1 MDKRF
6 ENMRLANIAHLSKL
20 ATFAA
25 GNPTFSAKQVAK
37 ILGCNSVN
45 ATKFLNRYSE
55 TITRIRNGRNI
66 IYSFNKGILTNFDA
80 DAIVNKALHVKGYT
94 EKHLSKSPDKEE
106 IEKLKKQNS
115 KLQEEIKYLKSQLEN
130 FEHLK
135 VCLKNILENG

>member
-6 ENMRLANIAHLSKL
+6 ENMRLANVAHLNKL

-25 GNPTFSAKQVAK
+25 GTSTFNSQQVAK

-45 ATKFLNRYSE
+45 ATKFLNRYSD

-66 IYSFNKGILTNFDA
+66 VYSFNDGVLSNFNA
-80 DAIVNKALHVKGYT
+80 EAIVNKALHVKGYT
-94 EKHLSKSPDKEE
+94 KKHLSVSPDKQE

-115 KLQEEIKYLKSQLEN
+115 KLQDEIKYLKSQLES

-135 VCLKNILENG
+135 ICLKNILA